1 MSSYLRAHAEQLGDL
16 NENPLPITDKIRA
29 LYPTW
34 TEQFA
39 NLFVAGA
46 VAIYLEDHVSQ
57 AEANAY
63 VLLER
68 KMRGLEI
75 LPGVIHVLRH
85 YLREL
90 ETGRYQTLLD
100 LLPNFSR
107 RLRIANKIVSL

>member
-1 MSSYLRAHAEQLGDL
+1 MSSYLRAHAEQLGDP
-16 NENPLPITDKIRA
+16 NENPLPITDKFRA